1 MSVLNAGR
9 TDRRL
14 SEQVAKAPP
23 LSPGAAWHSGR
34 SGQASGIAPVLP
46 PGRATVTDP
55 GVPPGM
61 ANVVEAGEIGNVAK
75 RFLPWSAELSPAW
88 SGVPRGCQ
96 GSACVRRLPGR
107 RPGVARESMG
117 DEYRARPAG
126 K

>member
-34 SGQASGIAPVLP
+34 SGQASSIAPVLP
-46 PGRATVTDP
+46 PGA
-55 GVPPGM
+55 PPGM
-61 ANVVEAGEIGNVAK
+61 ANVVEAGDIGDEAK
-75 RFLPWSAELSPAW
+75 RFLPWSAELNPAW

-96 GSACVRRLPGR
+96 GSACVQRFPGR
-107 RPGVARESMG
+107 RPGAARESMG
-117 DEYRARPAG
+117 DEHRARPAG